1 MKKLILAIT
10 VIFTLATVSYACGN
24 EGKKSCSKGEGK
36 ACCKKDAS
44 AKKACAGAATA
55 DASGSKSCSKAKSCC
70 KSKAMAATAVPA
82 DATLVPAQETPAS
95 H

>member
-1 MKKLILAIT
+1 MLVVTK
-10 VIFTLATVSYACGN
+10 VR
-24 EGKKSCSKGEGK
+24 KSCSKGEGK

-55 DASGSKSCSKAKSCC
+55 DAAGPKSCSKAKSCC

-82 DATLVPAQETPAS
+82 DAISSAS
-95 H
+95 SRNSSVSLI